1 MRPFR
6 NGSAFCPEAIELR
19 NLAVRG
25 AAVTI
30 LSGGVGLA
38 LQVVGTAVLARLLA
52 PSEFGLIAMA
62 TTFSVL
68 LANCGLNGFTEVVIQ
83 RDEIDHDLASTL
95 FWINLSVGLLLTL
108 SFAACGTLLAWFYHD
123 AKVKMV
129 AIAISPTILLTS
141 CSVLHLALLKR
152 AMRFRQLS
160 VNDIVARAVSVTV
173 AILLGWAGYHYWALV
188 AGVLALPASL
198 AIGAWGLCGWLPGR
212 PRRVVGIE
220 SALRFAIH
228 TYARFSFGYITRNTD
243 NLLIGWRF
251 SAQALGFYKKAYDL
265 FLLSANQLVASTTDV
280 ALSALS
286 RVKRDSTYQRH
297 FVDLMSL
304 MAFVGMGLAAEL
316 TLTGKDLIRL
326 LLGPNWGP
334 AGTIFV
340 FFGPGIGV
348 MILYYTHT
356 WIHLSIGRADRWFR
370 WGIVEFVV
378 TLLLFMAGLPAGPA
392 GIAIA
397 WTVSFWILTIPALWY
412 AGKPIGL
419 RVGPILSVVWR
430 YVCAALVSG
439 CVTAL
444 AIRKISFVATAP
456 GAVGAWIR
464 VTAMSSVLATFYL
477 TAVVLLHGGF
487 KPISDLGQLIRGMLP
502 WNGSFRE
509 TPTPPQDNIL
519 SQSSEQSDAVR
530 SIPAGSTTVLPAYD
544 ER

>member
-1 MRPFR
+1 LRPFG
-6 NGSAFCPEAIELR
+6 NGSAFCPEPVELR

-25 AAVTI
+25 AGVTI

-52 PSEFGLIAMA
+52 PRDFGLIAMA

-68 LANCGLNGFTEVVIQ
+68 LANCGLNGLTEVVIQ
-83 RDEIDHDLASTL
+83 RDKIDHDLASTL
-95 FWINLSVGLLLTL
+95 FWINLSAGVLLTVG
-108 SFAACGTLLAWFYHD
+108 FAACGTLLAWFYHD
-123 AKVKMV
+123 AKVRMV

-141 CSVLHLALLKR
+141 SSVLHLALLKR
-152 AMRFRQLS
+152 AMRFHQLS
-160 VNDIVARAVSVTV
+160 VNDIVARTVSVTV
-173 AILLGWAGYHYWALV
+173 AILLGWAGYRYWALV
-188 AGVLALPASL
+188 AGALVLPASV
-198 AIGAWGLCGWLPGR
+198 AIGAWSLCWWIPGR
-212 PRRVVGIE
+212 PRRVAGTK
-220 SALRFAIH
+220 SALRFAIQ

-286 RVKRDSTYQRH
+286 RVKRDSAYQRY
-297 FVDLMSL
+297 FVGVVSI
-304 MAFVGMGLAAEL
+304 MAFVGMGLSAEL

-326 LLGPNWGP
+326 LLGPNWEP
-334 AGTIFV
+334 AGTIFT

-348 MILYYTHT
+348 MILYYTHS

-370 WGIVEFVV
+370 WGIVEFAV
-378 TLLLFMAGLPAGPA
+378 TLLLFIAGLPAGPA
-392 GIAIA
+392 GIALA

-419 RVGPILSVVWR
+419 RVGPMLSVVWR
-430 YVCAALVSG
+430 YLGAALISG
-439 CVTAL
+439 GVTGL
-444 AIRKISFVATAP
+444 AIRKIQFVAAAP

-464 VTAMSSVLATFYL
+464 VIAISTALTVLYL

-487 KPISDLGQLIRGMLP
+487 KPISDFGKLMRGMLP
-502 WNGSFRE
+502 WNR
-509 TPTPPQDNIL
+509 TPWQTPAASEHDSWSVAP
-519 SQSSEQSDAVR
+519 EQSEAVR
-530 SIPAGSTTVLPAYD
+530 SPQAGPKKVLATCE